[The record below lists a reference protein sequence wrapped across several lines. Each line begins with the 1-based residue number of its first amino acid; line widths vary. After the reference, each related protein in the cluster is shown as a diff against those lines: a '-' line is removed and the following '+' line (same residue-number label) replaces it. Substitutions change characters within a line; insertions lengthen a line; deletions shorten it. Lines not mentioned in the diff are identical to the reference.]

1 MSQCIFCRIISR
13 TIPSRIV
20 YEDEQ
25 ALAFDDVDP
34 QAPVHVLVIPKRHV
48 ESIQAAS
55 GESPLL
61 GHLLRVCVKIA
72 TDKGLVQS
80 GYRVLTNTGPEAGQ
94 TVFHLHFH
102 VLGGR
107 AMGWP
112 PG

>member
-1 MSQCIFCRIISR
+1 MSQCIFCRIVNR

-25 ALAFDDVDP
+25 ALAFDDVNP

-55 GESPLL
+55 GDNSLL
-61 GHLLRVCVKIA
+61 GHLIRVCVKIA
-72 TDKGLVQS
+72 AEKGLVPS
-80 GYRVLTNTGPEAGQ
+80 GYRVLTNTGPQAGQ

-107 AMGWP
+107 AMNWP